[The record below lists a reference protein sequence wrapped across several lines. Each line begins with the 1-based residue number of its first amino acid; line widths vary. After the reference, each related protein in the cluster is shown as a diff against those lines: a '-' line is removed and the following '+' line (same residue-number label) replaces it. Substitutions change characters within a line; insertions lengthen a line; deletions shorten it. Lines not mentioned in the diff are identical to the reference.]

1 MDEKSDGGE
10 IVCKILV
17 ECDAQDMLKLATELE
32 ARNDIKG
39 VYFKY
44 NSTTKKLFK

>member
-1 MDEKSDGGE
+1 M
-10 IVCKILV
+10 V
-17 ECDAQDMLKLATELE
+17 ETDTEHMLNLAQELE
-32 ARNDIKG
+32 KKQEVKG

>member
-1 MDEKSDGGE
+1 MVEVDEQNM
-10 IVCKILV
+10 LNL
-17 ECDAQDMLKLATELE
+17 AQELE
-32 ARNDIKG
+32 ARKDVKG

>member
-1 MDEKSDGGE
+1 M
-10 IVCKILV
+10 CKILV
-17 ECDAQDMLKLATELE
+17 EVDAPNMLSLAQDLE
-32 ARNDIKG
+32 KRDDVKG